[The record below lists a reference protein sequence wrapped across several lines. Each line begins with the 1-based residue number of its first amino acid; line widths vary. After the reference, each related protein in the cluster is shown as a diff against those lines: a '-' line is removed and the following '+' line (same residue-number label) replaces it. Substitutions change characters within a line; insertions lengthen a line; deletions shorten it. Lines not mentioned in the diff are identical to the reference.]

1 MIYRRLSFQF
11 LIFFALVGVCF
22 HTQAAPAATSR
33 GPADPVRFE
42 KAIAAFE
49 AEDAAKAPPKDVT
62 LFVGAS
68 NIRLWKSLPDRFK
81 KVSLLNRGFGGS
93 HLSDVGHFADRI
105 VLKYKPKQI
114 YLNAGGNDLHSG
126 RTPEDVLAAF
136 ESFTAKIKKT
146 LPKTKLAFLSIPPSP
161 ARWSEVEQVKKAN
174 TLIAASCAKNGVD
187 FINIFPC
194 LLGKDGVPNP
204 EFYVEDKLHFSEA
217 GYDVVTSCIK
227 WQGEMKGFAKQ
238 DATTPPPASPIV
250 FTGSSSIRMWKSLAQ
265 DFPGY
270 PVMNRGFGGSEVFDS
285 VNFADTTVIQYKP
298 KQIIFYAGGNDIANG
313 KTPKRVLADFQAFV
327 AKVHAALPDCQICY
341 ISNAPNPKRW
351 SMINEMRETSSL
363 IESFAKTDSKRLR
376 FINTHDAML
385 GADAK
390 PKPDIFLQDQLH
402 MNPKGYAIWKEIV
415 GPYLLK

>member
-1 MIYRRLSFQF
+1 MIYRPLSFLF
-11 LIFFALVGVCF
+11 LLLFSASWALAV
-22 HTQAAPAATSR
+22 A
-33 GPADPVRFE
+33 PADPARFE

-49 AEDAAKAPPKDVT
+49 AADAAKAPPKDVT

-81 KVSLLNRGFGGS
+81 KVPVLNRGFGGS
-93 HLSDVGHFADRI
+93 HLSDVAHFADRI

-126 RTPEDVLAAF
+126 RTPEEVLAAF
-136 ESFTAKIKKT
+136 ESFVAKVKT
-146 LPKTKLAFLSIPPSP
+146 GLPATKLAFISIPPSP
-161 ARWSEVEQVKKAN
+161 SRWSEVEQVKQAN
-174 TLIAASCAKNGVD
+174 SLILASCAKNGVD
-187 FINIFPC
+187 FLNTFPY
-194 LLGKDGVPNP
+194 LLGSDGQPRP
-204 EFYVEDKLHFSEA
+204 ELYVEDKLHFSEA
-217 GYDVVTSCIK
+217 GYDVVTSVIK
-227 WQGEMKGFAKQ
+227 WQGEMRGFAKQ
-238 DATTPPPASPIV
+238 EAEKAPPASPIV
-250 FTGSSSIRMWKSLAQ
+250 FTGSSSIRMWKSLAE

-298 KQIIFYAGGNDIANG
+298 RQVIFYAGGNDIANG
-313 KTPKRVLADFQAFV
+313 KTPQRVFDDFKAFV

-351 SMINEMRETSSL
+351 TMIDQMRETSRL
-363 IESFAKTDSKRLR
+363 VEEYTKTDKRLKY
-376 FINTHDAML
+376 INTHDAML
-385 GADAK
+385 GPDGK
-390 PKPDIFLQDQLH
+390 PKPDIFLADNLH